1 MRLRRNEP
9 LVAGCSM
16 LLFRGWSGGFGR
28 RQTQGPNRSGKTHRV
43 AYPFLSFRFAC
54 LSRGHPAV
62 PGLSFFSLSVPG
74 GGLAKSCISRV
85 GFAQSMLREMVS
97 GLMAADSSHLT
108 EMHSTTA
115 KSCGV
120 ASFMQSRIAASLHL
134 LQLSAL
140 ASGVVP
146 VSPML

>member
-1 MRLRRNEP
+1 MASVAARCRGQTDEVRHIVSLTRSFP
-9 LVAGCSM
+9 LVSPASAGAA
-16 LLFRGWSGGFGR
+16 
-28 RQTQGPNRSGKTHRV
+28 QP
-43 AYPFLSFRFAC
+43 
-54 LSRGHPAV
+54 HPAV
-62 PGLSFFSLSVPG
+62 PGLSFFSLSVLG
-74 GGLAKSCISRV
+74 NGLAKSCISRV